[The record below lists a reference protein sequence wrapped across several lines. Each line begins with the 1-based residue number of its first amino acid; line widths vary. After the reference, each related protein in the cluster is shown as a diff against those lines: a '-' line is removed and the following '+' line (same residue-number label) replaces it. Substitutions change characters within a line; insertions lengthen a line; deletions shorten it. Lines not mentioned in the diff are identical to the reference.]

1 MKIGIDCRLYQ
12 ETGIG
17 RYIRNLI
24 KNLEISDK
32 KNDYVLFVLS
42 KDVDKL
48 NIQNPKFRIVKT
60 DIRWHTLSEQLRLPQ
75 ILNKENLDLMH
86 FPYFSVPIYYKRPF
100 VVTIHDLIINHFSTG
115 KASTL
120 PPYIYK
126 LKFYSYKFVLNQAA
140 KNAKKIIAVSQATKN
155 EIVDYLKIKGNK
167 IAVTYEGV
175 DDKIRNS
182 NIEIR
187 NNLLNTKCKILN
199 TKYFLYVG
207 NAYPH
212 KNLGRL
218 LKAFKTIKPDVNLA
232 LVIKR
237 DYFYQRL
244 KQKVDDLNLSEKVI
258 FLDAVKDEELSALYR
273 NAIALVFPSLMEG
286 FGLPVLE
293 AMANNCLVLVSD
305 IPSLKEICV
314 DGAVYFDPYNTQD
327 IAEKMNK
334 ACLGEYPGKKE
345 KALERSKYFSWEK
358 MARETIKVYESCFS
372 L

>member
-32 KNDYVLFVLS
+32 KNNYILFVLS

-48 NIQNPKFRIVKT
+48 NIQNPKFKIVKT
-60 DIRWHTLSEQLRLPQ
+60 DIKWHTLSEQLRLPQ

-120 PPYIYK
+120 PPLIYK
-126 LKFYSYKFVLNQAA
+126 LKLSSYKLVLNQAVR
-140 KNAKKIIAVSQATKN
+140 NAKKIIAVSNSTKT
-155 EIVDYLKIKGNK
+155 EITDHLKINADK
-167 IAVTYEGV
+167 ITVIYEGIDPLV
-175 DDKIRNS
+175 INSKSKLPDILRN
-182 NIEIR
+182 
-187 NNLLNTKCKILN
+187 K
-199 TKYFLYVG
+199 KYFLYVG

-212 KNLGRL
+212 KNLDRL
-218 LKAFKTIKPDVNLA
+218 LRAFKTIKPDVNLA
-232 LVIKR
+232 LVVKK
-237 DYFYQRL
+237 DYFYRRL
-244 KQKVDDLNLSEKVI
+244 KQKVDDLSLSGKVI
-258 FLDAVKDEELSALYR
+258 FLHDIKDEELSALYR

-293 AMANNCLVLVSD
+293 AMANNCLVLTSD

-314 DGAVYFDPYNTQD
+314 DGAVYFNPYAIQD
-327 IAEKMNK
+327 MAEKMNK
-334 ACLGEYPGKKE
+334 ACLSEYPGKKE
-345 KALERSKYFSWEK
+345 KALERSKTFSWEK

>member
-32 KNDYVLFVLS
+32 KNDYVLFALS
-42 KDVDKL
+42 KDIDKF
-48 NIQNPKFRIVKT
+48 NIQNPRFKIVKT
-60 DIRWHTLSEQLRLPQ
+60 DIKWHTLSEQLRLPQ

-86 FPYFSVPIYYKRPF
+86 FPYFSVPVYYKRPF

-120 PPYIYK
+120 PPYIYNLK
-126 LKFYSYKFVLNQAA
+126 LYSYKFVLSQAA
-140 KNAKKIIAVSQATKN
+140 KNAKKIIAVSNSTKT
-155 EIVDYLKIKGNK
+155 EITDHLKVDVDKV
-167 IAVTYEGV
+167 AVTYEGIDPLV
-175 DDKIRNS
+175 MGSKAKLPDI
-182 NIEIR
+182 
-187 NNLLNTKCKILN
+187 LLNK
-199 TKYFLYVG
+199 KYFLYVG

-212 KNLGRL
+212 KNLDRL
-218 LKAFKTIKPDVNLA
+218 LKAFKTIRSDVNLV
-232 LVIKR
+232 LVVKR
-237 DYFYQRL
+237 DYFYQGL
-244 KQKVDDLNLSEKVI
+244 KRNVDDLSLSEKVI
-258 FLDAVKDEELSALYR
+258 FLHAVRDEELSALYK

-293 AMANNCLVLVSD
+293 AMANNCLVLTSD

-314 DGAVYFDPYNTQD
+314 DGAVYFDPYVIQD
-327 IAEKMNK
+327 MAEKMNK
-334 ACLGEYPGKKE
+334 ACLSGYPGKKE
-345 KALERSKYFSWEK
+345 KALERSKTFSWEK